1 MAKYLDSNGLTYLW
15 NKIKSYFSNFVKFGN
30 SPGQVT
36 IGSTTKTF
44 VEANDAITGTTKT
57 KITYDTKGLVT
68 AGADLTEQD
77 IPSLHLSKIS
87 DVTATASE
95 VNVLDGVTAST
106 SELNILDGV
115 TASTSEIN
123 VLDGITAT
131 TADLNKTTG
140 IEAGA
145 EVNQNAFS
153 NVKVGSTT
161 IAADAKTDT
170 LEVAGSTNITVTPD
184 ATNDKITIAVT
195 GIANGAEVNQNAFS
209 NIKVGAST
217 VAANSKTD
225 TVEFVG
231 SGITITADTT
241 NDKITFTAP
250 EGVQPYTSNP
260 EMNGTASAGSSALY
274 SRGDHVHPSDTSKAD
289 KVTGATTGNL
299 AALDVNGNLV
309 DSGVSATSA
318 GTDTKNTAGATD
330 SSAKLFLV
338 GAQAQTANPQTYT
351 QDTAYVGTDGHLYS
365 NSKQVVNLSDTQTLT
380 NKTLTSPSISSP
392 TITGIPLAPTATAG
406 TNTAQ
411 VATTAFVNTEIANA
425 VDDYIPLSQKGAANG
440 VCPLDANS
448 LIDSQYLPS
457 YVDDVI
463 EAYARTGQ
471 TALSQNWLAIGSASG
486 TPIVPEIGKIYV
498 LMNSTTDY
506 TENTQFRWSG
516 TTYVKLNDG
525 GISAMTTAEMDTATS
540 NWT

>member
-30 SPGQVT
+30 SSGQIT

-44 VEANDAITGTTKT
+44 VEANDAITGATKT

-68 AGADLTEQD
+68 AGADLEEGD
-77 IPSLHLSKIS
+77 IPSLHLTKIS
-87 DVTATASE
+87 DVTATATE
-95 VNVLDGVTAST
+95 VNVLDGITSSTAELNILDGVTAST
-106 SELNILDGV
+106 AEINILDGV

-123 VLDGITAT
+123 VLDGITAST
-131 TADLNKTTG
+131 SDLNKTTN
-140 IEAGA
+140 IEA
-145 EVNQNAFS
+145 
-153 NVKVGSTT
+153 
-161 IAADAKTDT
+161 
-170 LEVAGSTNITVTPD
+170 
-184 ATNDKITIAVT
+184 
-195 GIANGAEVNQNAFS
+195 GAEVNQNAFS
-209 NIKVGAST
+209 NIKVGNTT
-217 VAANSKTD
+217 VAADTKTD
-225 TVEFVG
+225 TVEFIG
-231 SGITITADTT
+231 SGITITPDAT
-241 NDKITFTAP
+241 NDKITFTVPA
-250 EGVQPYTSNP
+250 GVQPYTSNP
-260 EMNGTASAGSSALY
+260 EMDGTASAGSSTLY

-330 SSAKLFLV
+330 SSAKLFIV
-338 GAQAQTANPQTYT
+338 GAQTQTANPQTYS

-365 NSKQVVNLSDTQTLT
+365 DSKQVVNLSGTQTLT

-392 TITGIPLAPTATAG
+392 SMSGTPTAPTATAG
-406 TNTAQ
+406 TNTTQ
-411 VATTAFVNTEIANA
+411 VATTAFVSTAITNA
-425 VDDYIPLSQKGAANG
+425 SSNYVATTAVGAANG
-440 VCPLDANS
+440 VCPLDSNS
-448 LIDSQYLPS
+448 LIDAQYLPS
-457 YVDDVI
+457 YVDDVV

-471 TALSQNWLAIGSASG
+471 TELSSTWLATGSASG
-486 TPIVPEIGKIYV
+486 TVIVPQSGIIYV

-525 GISAMTTAEMDTATS
+525 GISAMTTGEMDTATD

>member
-1 MAKYLDSNGLTYLW
+1 MASKYLDQTGLAYFW
-15 NKIKSYFSNFVKFGN
+15 GKIKAYLGNFVKFGSN
-30 SPGQVT
+30 SGEVT
-36 IGSTTKTF
+36 IGSETKTF
-44 VEANDAITGTTKT
+44 IEANTAIQGGTHT

-95 VNVLDGVTAST
+95 VNILDGVTAST

-153 NVKVGSTT
+153 NIVVGETT
-161 IAADAKTDT
+161 VAADIKTDSV
-170 LEVAGSTNITVTPD
+170 EFVGAGGLTITAD
-184 ATNDKITIAVT
+184 ATNDKL
-195 GIANGAEVNQNAFS
+195 
-209 NIKVGAST
+209 
-217 VAANSKTD
+217 
-225 TVEFVG
+225 
-231 SGITITADTT
+231 
-241 NDKITFTAP
+241 TFTAP
-250 EGVQPYTSNP
+250 TGVQPYTNNP
-260 EMNGTASAGSSALY
+260 KMDGTASAGSSALY
-274 SRGDHVHPSDTSKAD
+274 SRGDHVHPKDTTKAD
-289 KVTGATTGNL
+289 KVVGGTTGNL
-299 AALDVNGNLV
+299 VALDANGNIV
-309 DSGVSATSA
+309 DAGINPSTA
-318 GTDTKNTAGATD
+318 GTDTKNTTGATD
-330 SSAKLFLV
+330 SSAKLFIV
-338 GAQAQTANPQTYT
+338 GAETQTANPQTYT

-365 NSKQVVNLSDTQTLT
+365 NGVQVVNLSGSQTLT

-392 TITGIPLAPTATAG
+392 TMTGTPTAPTATAG
-406 TNTAQ
+406 TNTTQ

-425 VDDYIPLSQKGAANG
+425 VDDYVPLSQKGAANG
-440 VCPLDANS
+440 VCPLDANA

-471 TALSQNWLAIGSASG
+471 TALSQNWLAVGSASG

-525 GISAMTTAEMDTATS
+525 GISAMTTTEMDTATD